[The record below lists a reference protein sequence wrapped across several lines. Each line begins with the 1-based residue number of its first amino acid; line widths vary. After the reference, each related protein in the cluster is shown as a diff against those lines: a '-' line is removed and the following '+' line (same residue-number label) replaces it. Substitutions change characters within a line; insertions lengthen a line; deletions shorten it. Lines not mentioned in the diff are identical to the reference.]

1 MRSLLFHV
9 PTCKMSNLL
18 DTCNTYSEYIE
29 EAIFVD
35 FQCETVHERDIQ
47 RIEVEKIVEIGEYD
61 DKYVITHQKVAIIEL
76 NNYFLTHLVILDVL
90 VMKLDTIFSCF
101 IELVGS

>member
-1 MRSLLFHV
+1 
-9 PTCKMSNLL
+9 MSNLL

-35 FQCETVHERDIQ
+35 FQCEAVHERDIQ
-47 RIEVEKIVEIGEYD
+47 RVEVEKIVEIGEYD
-61 DKYVITHQKVAIIEL
+61 DKYVIAHQKVAIIEL
-76 NNYFLTHLVILDVL
+76 NNYFLTHLVILDVV